1 MKDVSSNSTNKQKV
15 GIAAASRVRP
25 NMMVGIGTGSTT
37 AFAIIELGRRIK
49 EEKLQFNCC
58 VTSYSSLMLCLEN
71 KIQPMP
77 IENFEWLDLSID
89 GADEADSN
97 LNLIKGGGAAH
108 AREKIVHALSN
119 EFICIIDESK
129 LVERLGKFKVPIEV
143 LPVALIL
150 VKREIQKLGAF
161 DIELRMSVRKDGPVI
176 TDNGNLVIDAHFE
189 INDALKLEKE
199 INSIPG
205 VVENGIFATV
215 RPTELLIGGNTIQSI
230 KR

>member
-1 MKDVSSNSTNKQKV
+1 MKDVNSNSTNKQKV
-15 GIAAASRVRP
+15 GIAAANRVEP
-25 NMMVGIGTGSTT
+25 NMIVGIGTGSTT

-71 KIQPMP
+71 EIRPMP
-77 IENFEWLDLSID
+77 IENFEWIDLSID
-89 GADEADSN
+89 GADEADLN

-143 LPVALIL
+143 LPVALTL

-176 TDNGNLVIDAHFE
+176 SDNGNLVIDAHFE

-215 RPTELLIGGNTIQSI
+215 LPAELLIGGNTIRSI
-230 KR
+230 RR